1 MAIDF
6 AQNKKQYIK
15 AGTQKTAN
23 KKITSKKTASQKSK
37 PIAIQL
43 PVFLAEI
50 TQKKLDVNDRIF
62 FTEQLSLMLETGMP
76 LFESL
81 KAFATLDIKPQM
93 KKIVDSMLGN
103 VEEGK
108 SFSAALSGHPEFFS
122 LAYINLVEAAE
133 NGGFLDKVLIEL
145 TVMDDKREKL
155 KATVVSAMIYPAFLI
170 LFSIAVVIFVLV
182 AVFPKFAVMFER
194 IQDELP
200 GSTLFL
206 MAASNALINH
216 WWAFLVATAV
226 IGVAGF
232 YWMRT
237 PQGREVIDNLKLSVY
252 VIKDIFIQL
261 YLVQS
266 MRLMSMSMANGVTV
280 MDTLDACSEVVSN
293 NVFNRF
299 ISGLKV
305 HVKEG
310 AGFSDGFNE
319 AEFIPATVKQMI
331 KTGDTTGNLAQV
343 MARVADYYERE
354 LEKKL
359 AIFTRLVEPIMLLV
373 MGTVVGL
380 IVSSL
385 ILPIFKLSRAV
396 G

>member
-1 MAIDF
+1 MAIDLTQS
-6 AQNKKQYIK
+6 AKQQ
-15 AGTQKTAN
+15 TN
-23 KKITSKKTASQKSK
+23 KSK
-37 PIAIQL
+37 SADLQL
-43 PVFLAEI
+43 PAFLTNL
-50 TQKKLDVNDRIF
+50 TQKKLDVTDRIF

-76 LFESL
+76 LYESL
-81 KAFATLDIKPQM
+81 KAFATLEIKPQM
-93 KKIVDSMLGN
+93 KTMVESMMSD
-103 VEEGK
+103 VEEGQ
-108 SFSAALSGHPEFFS
+108 SFSAALSAHPEFFS
-122 LAYINLVEAAE
+122 LAYIHLVAAAE
-133 NGGFLDKVLIEL
+133 NGGFLDKVLVEL

-155 KATVVSAMIYPAFLI
+155 KATVVSAMIYPGFLI

-194 IQDELP
+194 IHDDLP

-216 WWAFLVATAV
+216 WWVFLGATTAIFFAV
-226 IGVAGF
+226 MF
-232 YWMRT
+232 WMRT
-237 PQGREVIDNLKLSVY
+237 PNGIEVIDKLKLSVY
-252 VIKDIFIQL
+252 VIKDIFIKL

-293 NVFNRF
+293 KVFNRF
-299 ISGLKV
+299 LAGLKI

-310 AGFSDGFNE
+310 AGFSDGFDE
-319 AEFIPATVKQMI
+319 VAFIPATVKQMI

-359 AIFTRLVEPIMLLV
+359 IVFTRLVEPIMLLV
-373 MGTVVGL
+373 MGVIVGL
-380 IVSSL
+380 LVSSL
-385 ILPIFKLSRAV
+385 MLPIFKLSRAV

>member
-1 MAIDF
+1 MAIDL
-6 AQNKKQYIK
+6 AQSTKQFSKTGIKKSSAQK
-15 AGTQKTAN
+15 SGTN
-23 KKITSKKTASQKSK
+23 KSK
-37 PIAIQL
+37 PKEIQL
-43 PVFLAEI
+43 PAFLVEL
-50 TQKKLDVNDRIF
+50 TQKKLDVSDRIF

-76 LFESL
+76 LYESL
-81 KAFATLDIKPQM
+81 KAFATLEIKPKM
-93 KKIVDSMLGN
+93 KTMVDSMMGD
-103 VEEGK
+103 VEGGK
-108 SFSAALSGHPEFFS
+108 SFSAALSSHPEFFS
-122 LAYINLVEAAE
+122 LAYVNLVEAAE

-170 LFSIAVVIFVLV
+170 VFSIAVVIFVLV

-216 WWAFLVATAV
+216 WWVFLVVTAA
-226 IGVAGF
+226 IGIAAF

-280 MDTLDACSEVVSN
+280 MDTLDACSEVVNN

-299 ISGLKV
+299 ISGLKI

-359 AIFTRLVEPIMLLV
+359 TVFTRLVEPVMLLV

>member
-6 AQNKKQYIK
+6 ARNSKQQIKK
-15 AGTQKTAN
+15 
-23 KKITSKKTASQKSK
+23 SESVE
-37 PIAIQL
+37 IQL
-43 PVFLAEI
+43 PDFFTKL
-50 TQKKLDVNDRIF
+50 TQKKLDVTDRIF

-76 LFESL
+76 LYESL
-81 KAFATLDIKPQM
+81 KAFSTLEIKPQM
-93 KKIVDSMLGN
+93 KSIVDSMMAD

-108 SFSAALSGHPEFFS
+108 SFSAALSTHPEFFS
-122 LAYINLVEAAE
+122 LAYIHLVAAAE
-133 NGGFLDKVLIEL
+133 NGGFLDKVLVEL

-194 IQDELP
+194 IHDELP

-206 MAASNALINH
+206 MAASNALINY
-216 WWAFLVATAV
+216 WWVFISAIII
-226 IGVAGF
+226 IGVAAF

-237 PQGREVIDNLKLSVY
+237 THGRTAIDHLKLSVY
-252 VIKDIFIQL
+252 IIKDIFIQL

-280 MDTLDACSEVVSN
+280 MDTLDACGEVVN
-293 NVFNRF
+293 NRVFNRF
-299 ISGLKV
+299 ISDLKI
-305 HVKEG
+305 HVEEG
-310 AGFSDGFNE
+310 AGFSDGFGE
-319 AEFIPATVKQMI
+319 ATFIPATVKQMI
-331 KTGDTTGNLAQV
+331 KTGDATGNLAQV
-343 MARVADYYERE
+343 MARVADYYETE

-359 AIFTRLVEPIMLLV
+359 TVFTRLVEPVMLLV

>member
-6 AQNKKQYIK
+6 AQNKKRYIK
-15 AGTQKTAN
+15 ASTQKTAG
-23 KKITSKKTASQKSK
+23 QKSK
-37 PIAIQL
+37 STTIQL
-43 PVFLAEI
+43 PIFLTEL

-62 FTEQLSLMLETGMP
+62 FTEQLSLMLETGMS
-76 LFESL
+76 LYESL

-93 KKIVDSMLGN
+93 KTMLDSMMAD
-103 VEEGK
+103 VEGGK
-108 SFSAALSGHPEFFS
+108 SFSAALAAYPEFFS

-170 LFSIAVVIFVLV
+170 VFSIAVVIFVLV

-216 WWAFLVATAV
+216 WWVFLVAFTAMGIAV
-226 IGVAGF
+226 F
-232 YWMRT
+232 YWVRT

-299 ISGLKV
+299 ISGLKI

-310 AGFSDGFNE
+310 AGFSDGFDE

-359 AIFTRLVEPIMLLV
+359 AVFTRLVEPIMLLV

>member
-1 MAIDF
+1 MAIDL
-6 AQNKKQYIK
+6 AKSTKQSTKRKAKKSQPTEIK
-15 AGTQKTAN
+15 LSAFFTG
-23 KKITSKKTASQKSK
+23 
-37 PIAIQL
+37 L
-43 PVFLAEI
+43 

-81 KAFATLDIKPQM
+81 KAFATLEIKPQM
-93 KKIVDSMLGN
+93 KLMVDSMLSD

-108 SFSAALSGHPEFFS
+108 SFSAALSAHPGFFS
-122 LAYINLVEAAE
+122 LAYIHLVAAAE
-133 NGGFLDKVLIEL
+133 NGGFLDKVLVEL

-155 KATVVSAMIYPAFLI
+155 KATVISAMIYPGFLI

-194 IQDELP
+194 IHDELP
-200 GSTLFL
+200 GSTLML

-216 WWAFLVATAV
+216 WWIILAATIA
-226 IGVAGF
+226 IILAAF

-293 NVFNRF
+293 SVFNRF
-299 ISGLKV
+299 LSGLKV

-310 AGFSDGFNE
+310 AGFSDGFDE
-319 AEFIPATVKQMI
+319 ALFIPATVKQMI

-359 AIFTRLVEPIMLLV
+359 TIFTRMVEPVMLLV

>member
-1 MAIDF
+1 MAIDL
-6 AQNKKQYIK
+6 AKTTKQS
-15 AGTQKTAN
+15 
-23 KKITSKKTASQKSK
+23 SKVSTKKSK
-37 PIAIQL
+37 PTEIKL
-43 PVFLAEI
+43 SVFLTNL
-50 TQKKLDVNDRIF
+50 TQKKLDVTDRIF

-76 LFESL
+76 LYESL
-81 KAFATLDIKPQM
+81 KAFATLELKPQM
-93 KKIVDSMLGN
+93 KLMVDSMMSD

-108 SFSAALSGHPEFFS
+108 SFSAALSAHPEFFS
-122 LAYINLVEAAE
+122 LAYTHLVAAAE
-133 NGGFLDKVLIEL
+133 NGGFLDKVLVEL

-170 LFSIAVVIFVLV
+170 VFSIAVVIFVLV

-194 IQDELP
+194 IHDELP

-216 WWAFLVATAV
+216 WLIIITVTIASVFSV
-226 IGVAGF
+226 I
-232 YWMRT
+232 YWSRT
-237 PQGREVIDNLKLSVY
+237 PRGIEVIDNLKLSVY

-293 NVFNRF
+293 SVFNRF
-299 ISGLKV
+299 LSGLRV

-310 AGFSDGFNE
+310 AGFSDGFDE

-359 AIFTRLVEPIMLLV
+359 TVFTRMVEPIMLLV
-373 MGTVVGL
+373 MGTIVGL
-380 IVSSL
+380 LVSSL

>member
-1 MAIDF
+1 MAIDL
-6 AQNKKQYIK
+6 AQSTKQFSKTGIKKSSAQK
-15 AGTQKTAN
+15 SGTN
-23 KKITSKKTASQKSK
+23 KSK
-37 PIAIQL
+37 PKEIQL
-43 PVFLAEI
+43 PAFLVEL
-50 TQKKLDVNDRIF
+50 TQKKLDVSDRIF

-76 LFESL
+76 LYESL
-81 KAFATLDIKPQM
+81 KAFATLEIKPKM
-93 KKIVDSMLGN
+93 KTMVDSMMGD
-103 VEEGK
+103 VEGGK
-108 SFSAALSGHPEFFS
+108 SFSAALSSHPEFFS

-133 NGGFLDKVLIEL
+133 NGGFLDKVLVEL

-170 LFSIAVVIFVLV
+170 VFSIAVVIFVLV

-216 WWAFLVATAV
+216 WWVFLVATAA
-226 IGVAGF
+226 IGITAF

-280 MDTLDACSEVVSN
+280 MDTLDACSEVVNN

-299 ISGLKV
+299 ISGLKI

-359 AIFTRLVEPIMLLV
+359 TVFTRLVEPVMLLV

>member
-1 MAIDF
+1 MAIDLV
-6 AQNKKQYIK
+6 QNKNQNIK
-15 AGTQKTAN
+15 
-23 KKITSKKTASQKSK
+23 KSK
-37 PIAIQL
+37 P
-43 PVFLAEI
+43 AEI
-50 TQKKLDVNDRIF
+50 KLPAFLTELTQKKLDVTDRIF

-76 LFESL
+76 LYESL
-81 KAFATLDIKPQM
+81 KAFATLEIKPKM
-93 KKIVDSMLGN
+93 KTMVDSMMAD
-103 VEEGK
+103 VEGGK
-108 SFSAALSGHPEFFS
+108 SFSAALSAYPEFFS

-170 LFSIAVVIFVLV
+170 VFSIAVVIFVLV

-216 WWAFLVATAV
+216 WWVFLVATAA
-226 IGVAGF
+226 IGIAAF

-280 MDTLDACSEVVSN
+280 MDTLDACSEVVNN

-359 AIFTRLVEPIMLLV
+359 TVFTRLVEPVMLLV

>member
-1 MAIDF
+1 MAIDL
-6 AQNKKQYIK
+6 AQNTNRPTMPPAK
-15 AGTQKTAN
+15 
-23 KKITSKKTASQKSK
+23 KSK
-37 PIAIQL
+37 PADIKL
-43 PVFLAEI
+43 PVFLTEF
-50 TQKKLDVNDRIF
+50 TQKKLDVTDRIF

-76 LFESL
+76 LLESL
-81 KAFATLDIKPQM
+81 RAFSMLDIKPQM
-93 KKIVDSMLGN
+93 RSVVDSMMSD

-108 SFSAALSGHPEFFS
+108 SFSAALAAHPGFFS
-122 LAYINLVEAAE
+122 LAYVHLVAAAE
-133 NGGFLDKVLIEL
+133 NGGFLDKVLLEL
-145 TVMDDKREKL
+145 KEMDDKREKL
-155 KATVVSAMIYPAFLI
+155 KATVVSAMVYPAFLI
-170 LFSIAVVIFVLV
+170 VFSIAVVIFVLV

-194 IQDELP
+194 IRDDLP

-206 MAASNALINH
+206 MAASNALINY
-216 WWAFLVATAV
+216 WWVFLAATVSLV
-226 IGVAGF
+226 IAAF

-237 PQGREVIDNLKLSVY
+237 PQGIEMMDRLKLSVY

-280 MDTLDACSEVVSN
+280 MDTLEACNEVVSN
-293 NVFNRF
+293 SVFNRF
-299 ISGLKV
+299 IAGLKV

-310 AGFSDGFNE
+310 AGFSDGFEE
-319 AEFIPATVKQMI
+319 AAFIPATVKQMI
-331 KTGDTTGNLAQV
+331 KTGDATGNLAQV

-359 AIFTRLVEPIMLLV
+359 ALFARMVEPVMLLV